1 MSKVLANAGEFG
13 DMLQQLME
21 AAKRQSLLLPAVMAF
36 SHERHKMSFL
46 SHASG
51 DLDLILSA
59 VLELN
64 GLRQLSTSVTELTK
78 PDANTKED
86 ILNIVFQRK
95 GVWLMCQKA
104 ERSMSFLDS
113 RIERLSSIRRE
124 LAQRVFGTTSSMSSQ
139 AIEKLMTEQRD
150 LERTLAAT
158 NRIDSMFTCV
168 NVAEV
173 SRCIPERACLIE
185 FVYIHQVVPDL
196 RDGLKHV
203 LRRYVAAV
211 VLPDSYC
218 HGEQPLLFDF
228 GALDEDIEQYME
240 FLSWNPNLFETLPK
254 SVVRRKVADFFE
266 AGHRLRE
273 RLFDRIRCR
282 IPDLDHFIVAA
293 DGPLGKL
300 PWQALPLQDDGYV
313 LDLDLTISYVTS
325 ARDILTWSCEV
336 PASACGCAVIADPT
350 FEFPAASESSAA
362 PQEGYQPEDDSVTVD
377 RIIPISG
384 KFVRVLSVGCEQSY
398 VDQIIQQVCSGNPD
412 SEQHG
417 GGLGDSALRTAI
429 TQGTDRGACFGPL
442 KHTRFEGEMVVKC
455 LNQAAEK
462 FYFEPTQSFFGEE
475 ASSLV
480 LFKVGSLRILHIAT
494 RGFYLNPNL
503 EQASREPCR
512 FMRALKEGP
521 YQDPWHWSGLAFAG
535 AQTWLRE
542 GATKQSGI
550 LTAAEVRGLKLPH
563 CELVTLSACHTG
575 LGEMFPGEG
584 VLGLTRA
591 FQLAGAKRVLASQ
604 WAISDDATKDLMN
617 AFYAELIETNEVG
630 EALRRAQRKLCNR
643 DGRAGWPLFWA
654 GLKLIGNPA
663 GTIFSASK

>member
-1 MSKVLANAGEFG
+1 M
-13 DMLQQLME
+13 
-21 AAKRQSLLLPAVMAF
+21 
-36 SHERHKMSFL
+36 
-46 SHASG
+46 
-51 DLDLILSA
+51 
-59 VLELN
+59 
-64 GLRQLSTSVTELTK
+64 
-78 PDANTKED
+78 
-86 ILNIVFQRK
+86 
-95 GVWLMCQKA
+95 
-104 ERSMSFLDS
+104 
-113 RIERLSSIRRE
+113 
-124 LAQRVFGTTSSMSSQ
+124 
-139 AIEKLMTEQRD
+139 
-150 LERTLAAT
+150 
-158 NRIDSMFTCV
+158 
-168 NVAEV
+168 
-173 SRCIPERACLIE
+173 
-185 FVYIHQVVPDL
+185 
-196 RDGLKHV
+196 
-203 LRRYVAAV
+203 
-211 VLPDSYC
+211 
-218 HGEQPLLFDF
+218 
-228 GALDEDIEQYME
+228 
-240 FLSWNPNLFETLPK
+240 
-254 SVVRRKVADFFE
+254 
-266 AGHRLRE
+266 
-273 RLFDRIRCR
+273 
-282 IPDLDHFIVAA
+282 
-293 DGPLGKL
+293 
-300 PWQALPLQDDGYV
+300 
-313 LDLDLTISYVTS
+313 
-325 ARDILTWSCEV
+325 
-336 PASACGCAVIADPT
+336 
-350 FEFPAASESSAA
+350 
-362 PQEGYQPEDDSVTVD
+362 
-377 RIIPISG
+377 
-384 KFVRVLSVGCEQSY
+384 
-398 VDQIIQQVCSGNPD
+398 
-412 SEQHG
+412 
-417 GGLGDSALRTAI
+417 GDSALRTAI

-494 RGFYLNPNL
+494 HGFYLNPNL